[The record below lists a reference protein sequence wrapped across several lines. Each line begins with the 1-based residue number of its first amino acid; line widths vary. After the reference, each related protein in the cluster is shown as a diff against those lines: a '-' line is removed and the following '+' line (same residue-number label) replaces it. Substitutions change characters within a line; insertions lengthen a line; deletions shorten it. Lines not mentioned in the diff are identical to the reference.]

1 MYGGSRGGQG
11 GKGAW
16 RFGSRGNASVSARR
30 SRAGG
35 GGGAGGGAW
44 HRPLSPSRPNDP
56 PPGAEGGKGGFR
68 GGWARGG
75 GAREGERG
83 GVHAPAPGARPHP
96 PHPAP
101 GPARSFPSSR
111 RGAEATPPPQ
121 GGGSL
126 GSSARSPPE
135 QSRAVGLGLRRAT
148 GRGVWGMPGRA
159 ARKLPEPL
167 ESAGARGGG
176 GPRRDCRGPGGVL
189 RGGARRSGPRGRGSA
204 GGGSGAGANGTPAP
218 GAPPPPPLRGPKG
231 GDAGVRGA
239 RAFSQAP
246 GRAEGARVRPRWLLT
261 PSGRPGRWRVAFVP
275 PAKPVRRRPRVSAH
289 SASRGE
295 RGGREQRHE
304 IRGGA
309 PLRW

>member
-167 ESAGARGGG
+167 ESAGARGAGGPPRLPGSRGGLAWRSEAERAAGAGLCRRWLRGRCERDARAGCAAAAAAAGAEGG
-176 GPRRDCRGPGGVL
+176 GRGGSWRESLLAGAWASG
-189 RGGARRSGPRGRGSA
+189 GGARPTSLAPHAEREARALEGCLRAAGETCEEEAARVCTLGFEGGEGR
-204 GGGSGAGANGTPAP
+204 AGAA
-218 GAPPPPPLRGPKG
+218 A
-231 GDAGVRGA
+231 
-239 RAFSQAP
+239 
-246 GRAEGARVRPRWLLT
+246 
-261 PSGRPGRWRVAFVP
+261 
-275 PAKPVRRRPRVSAH
+275 
-289 SASRGE
+289 
-295 RGGREQRHE
+295 
-304 IRGGA
+304 
-309 PLRW
+309 